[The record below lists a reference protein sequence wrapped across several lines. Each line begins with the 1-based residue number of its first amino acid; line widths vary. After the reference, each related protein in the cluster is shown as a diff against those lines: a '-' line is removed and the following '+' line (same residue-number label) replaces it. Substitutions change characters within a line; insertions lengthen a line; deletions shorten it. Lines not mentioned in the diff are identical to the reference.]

1 MMTHLFSKS
10 KAYTVKKCRCEIF
23 MRRKIL
29 FLLVVSLVLFLLL
42 EPEKGFAA
50 SASGLALWSETVLPS
65 LLPFMI
71 LSNFIMTGGGIQKL
85 FGRFPR
91 LWNMLFGTSPA
102 GTYALFLGLFCGY
115 PMGAKL
121 TADLFAS
128 HTITRREADY
138 LLAVSSS
145 PSPMFLS
152 SYILAGSLHRPELAP
167 AAFCAVYGG
176 IFFTGLFL
184 RLIRRSQPFPSLE
197 ICEKETSAPLPL
209 GKRIDVSIMNG
220 FEAAVKLGGYILIF
234 SILAALLQ
242 DLLFKTP
249 ILCALL
255 LGITEISTGI
265 RQLAALPIAPTLT
278 YSLILACAAF
288 GGISVAA
295 QTSSVIRPS
304 GLHLR
309 PYLTGKSCCALFTLL
324 LSLFFFKIVIVF

>member
-1 MMTHLFSKS
+1 
-10 KAYTVKKCRCEIF
+10 

-29 FLLVVSLVLFLLL
+29 FLLVVSLFLFLLL

-71 LSNFIMTGGGIQKL
+71 LSNFIMTGGGHAKL
-85 FGRFPR
+85 SDAFPGS
-91 LWNMLFGTSPA
+91 GTCFS
-102 GTYALFLGLFCGY
+102 ALPLPEPMPLLLGLFCGY

-121 TADLFAS
+121 TADFFTS

-184 RLIRRSQPFPSLE
+184 RLIRRSQPFPSF
-197 ICEKETSAPLPL
+197 
-209 GKRIDVSIMNG
+209 RNM
-220 FEAAVKLGGYILIF
+220 
-234 SILAALLQ
+234 
-242 DLLFKTP
+242 
-249 ILCALL
+249 
-255 LGITEISTGI
+255 
-265 RQLAALPIAPTLT
+265 
-278 YSLILACAAF
+278 
-288 GGISVAA
+288 
-295 QTSSVIRPS
+295 
-304 GLHLR
+304 
-309 PYLTGKSCCALFTLL
+309 
-324 LSLFFFKIVIVF
+324 